1 MLFFRDAQG
10 GIIIKVIKVKLN
22 KTRTKKKQKKKK
34 ESRYFKTRRE
44 QHGLYLD
51 FNSRSLFFS
60 KSQFFTVINSSS
72 DGLVEE
78 EASIWRVGYGLLHI
92 DRAWGLYYRNIGASF
107 LVSTERAQRA
117 EVRYFTST
125 AEDARSI
132 SSLLY
137 DQKSCECSVKTQQG
151 VEMVRHHRSCETQ
164 TKMAGIFQSLKYL
177 PFS

>member
-60 KSQFFTVINSSS
+60 KSQFFTVTNSSS

-78 EASIWRVGYGLLHI
+78 EASI
-92 DRAWGLYYRNIGASF
+92 
-107 LVSTERAQRA
+107 
-117 EVRYFTST
+117 
-125 AEDARSI
+125 
-132 SSLLY
+132 
-137 DQKSCECSVKTQQG
+137 
-151 VEMVRHHRSCETQ
+151 
-164 TKMAGIFQSLKYL
+164 
-177 PFS
+177 